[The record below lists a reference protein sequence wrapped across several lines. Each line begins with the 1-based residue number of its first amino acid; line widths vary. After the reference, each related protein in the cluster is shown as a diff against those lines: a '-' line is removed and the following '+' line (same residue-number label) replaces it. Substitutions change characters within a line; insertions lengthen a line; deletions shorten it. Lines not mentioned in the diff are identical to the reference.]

1 MKKTTLLDFHKNRTR
16 KTKRWLGWLTFC
28 MMLFGQMSF
37 AQIDYTYDWE
47 PTGMGSWTT
56 SGSGSFSRQ
65 TVTPCTGSASA
76 RANNYFG
83 NESFLVSPALTGTN
97 GGDLT
102 VSFNYKVTD
111 YYSNGTGA
119 SAANF
124 GEVRVEWDSS
134 TSGPWAVVYTITST
148 EHIVSSSCANKSVT
162 FSGLPSSGDVYV
174 RFVAMSGNSS
184 ADNYAYFDDVV
195 ITQGPPPTCPAP
207 SDLTASNPT
216 LTSIDLSWDGVG
228 GASGNYEI
236 KWGTTGFDIDSATAI
251 PVTGLSYT
259 LNGTGGNYEFVVRE
273 ICAIDDASAW
283 SGRYAFNIPNLGDD
297 CSAPIVVGAL
307 PYTTTDDTAN
317 YTDNPNIEGSPG
329 SSGCGTTS
337 SYLNGNDVVYAYTA
351 AFDGVIQVKMTPSG
365 TWSGIFA
372 YADCADIGTACI
384 GGASNSGSA
393 VNMFELNVANGVTYY
408 FVISTFAAPQTV
420 GYTLDISQVLCAKP
434 VGVAHTDVTHNSA
447 NVSWDVSGDYEIN
460 WGTGT
465 FTAGDGDNTD
475 TVNNTTEFAFSGLNG
490 TTTYRYF
497 VRQNCGGTDGD
508 SEWVGPFTF
517 TTLVAPAS
525 IPWMEGFTTTTIPT
539 GWAQTGFSFGVVT
552 AITNAPGGV
561 EGNVIYKNLWSS
573 ATSGNFQTIR
583 IGTVS
588 SGDILSF
595 IYKTHNYGSPYAPPV
610 VDSGNFIVA
619 ISTDNGV
626 NYTNIQTITNDGVS
640 EGWQDFEYDLSGYDG
655 EYVRIRISA
664 TRTAGDYYLAFDNFY
679 VGQPITCEAPT
690 ALTATNITTNTAD
703 LSWTSEGSTFD
714 ISWGTGTFDAEDGT
728 IVSLA
733 NGGTLSGLA
742 SQTTYQYYV
751 RQDCGAVDGVSM
763 WIGPFS
769 FTTDCTPLTS
779 LDEDFD
785 SYATGNIVPECWTR
799 LVTATSVGSQSIS
812 STTPASGTRN
822 IYQYATT
829 SQNPVIVVLPSFSN
843 VNDGTHWLKFKAR
856 VSSGAPGALHV
867 GYVTDATDYDSFVLI
882 ETLAITNTSYTTD
895 AEYTV
900 IVPTSVPAGAKL
912 AIKNAA
918 DAKSYYWDD
927 VIWEE
932 APACLAPTALTVID
946 INHNSADLGW
956 SSDGVL
962 FDVEIV
968 EGGETPTGVP
978 SHTGVAN
985 GFTVTG
991 LTLSTS
997 YDFYVRQDCGVNGTS
1012 IWVGP
1017 FSFTTECLPPSIT
1030 STTGDTICGQ
1040 GEVTLSATADSG
1052 ASIAWYANETG
1063 GTALGQGSTFTTPL
1077 ISETTSYWVS
1087 AFTGSN
1093 GSAEKLAPNSDA
1105 GATASNNY
1113 GVRFTV
1119 TEEVTLNSV
1128 SVYAAATGVLN
1139 VKITDNSGV
1148 ELYATGNVN
1157 LTETGLTTPNVIP
1170 LSFNAMPGEYRIL
1183 IKS

>member
-1 MKKTTLLDFHKNRTR
+1 
-16 KTKRWLGWLTFC
+16 
-28 MMLFGQMSF
+28 
-37 AQIDYTYDWE
+37 
-47 PTGMGSWTT
+47 MGSWTT

-102 VSFNYKVTD
+102 VSFNYKVTN
-111 YYSNGTGA
+111 YSNNSTGA

-124 GEVRVEWDSS
+124 GEVRVEWASS
-134 TSGPWAVVYTITST
+134 TSGPWTVAYTITSAD
-148 EHIVSSSCANKSVT
+148 HIVSSSCANKSVT

-207 SDLTASNPT
+207 SALTASNPT
-216 LTSIDLSWDGVG
+216 LTSIDLSWNGVG

-236 KWGTTGFDIDSATAI
+236 KWGTTGFDIDAATAI

-497 VRQNCGGTDGD
+497 VRQNCGGASGN
-508 SEWVGPFTF
+508 SEWVGPYTF
-517 TTLVAPAS
+517 TTLAAPAS
-525 IPWMEGFTTTTIPT
+525 IPWLEPFAGTTFPT
-539 GWAQTGFSFGVVT
+539 GWANTSSWTVGASTTIV
-552 AITNAPGGV
+552 PGA
-561 EGNVIYKNLWSS
+561 EGSYLYKNIFGS
-573 ATSGNFQTIR
+573 T
-583 IGTVS
+583 GTNGAMFSTLRMGLVS
-588 SGDILSF
+588 VGDILSF
-595 IYKTHNYGSPYAPPV
+595 DYGLRKYGTTYTAQGTISIEV
-610 VDSGNFIVA
+610 
-619 ISTDNGV
+619 STDNGV
-626 NYTNIQTITNDGVS
+626 TYSPFQTITHSDDVAWTSS
-640 EGWQDFEYDLSGYDG
+640 EQFDLSAYAG
-655 EYVRIRISA
+655 ENIRIRITA
-664 TRTAGDYYLAFDNFY
+664 TRTGSTDDYYLGFDNFY
-679 VGQPITCEAPT
+679 VGQPITCEAPS
-690 ALTATNITTNTAD
+690 ALTATNITTDTAD

-714 ISWGTGTFDAEDGT
+714 ISWGAGAFDAEDGT
-728 IVSLA
+728 IVAFA

-900 IVPTSVPAGAKL
+900 VVPTSVPAGAKL

-918 DAKSYYWDD
+918 DGKSYYWDD
-927 VIWEE
+927 VIWEQ
-932 APACLAPTALTVID
+932 APSCIPPSALTVSNITA
-946 INHNSADLGW
+946 NTADLSWTSEGSTFDISW
-956 SSDGVL
+956 GAGAFDAEDGT
-962 FDVEIV
+962 IV
-968 EGGETPTGVP
+968 
-978 SHTGVAN
+978 SLAN
-985 GFTVTG
+985 GGTLWG
-991 LTLSTS
+991 LTAQTT
-997 YDFYVRQDCGVNGTS
+997 YQYYVRQN
-1012 IWVGP
+1012 
-1017 FSFTTECLPPSIT
+1017 
-1030 STTGDTICGQ
+1030 
-1040 GEVTLSATADSG
+1040 
-1052 ASIAWYANETG
+1052 
-1063 GTALGQGSTFTTPL
+1063 
-1077 ISETTSYWVS
+1077 
-1087 AFTGSN
+1087 
-1093 GSAEKLAPNSDA
+1093 
-1105 GATASNNY
+1105 
-1113 GVRFTV
+1113 
-1119 TEEVTLNSV
+1119 
-1128 SVYAAATGVLN
+1128 
-1139 VKITDNSGV
+1139 
-1148 ELYATGNVN
+1148 
-1157 LTETGLTTPNVIP
+1157 
-1170 LSFNAMPGEYRIL
+1170 
-1183 IKS
+1183 